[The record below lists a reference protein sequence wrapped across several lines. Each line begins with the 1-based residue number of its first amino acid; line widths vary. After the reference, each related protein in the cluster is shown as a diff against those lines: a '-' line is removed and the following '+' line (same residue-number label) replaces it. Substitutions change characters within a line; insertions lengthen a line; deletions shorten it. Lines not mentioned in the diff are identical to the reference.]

1 MNRAI
6 EKPVIK
12 CWEVNINKYQSL
24 SVFGRYLPGL
34 LEYID
39 VKCYGLVGCGS
50 VRFGILNRFDGLN
63 ANLGHSTLRRHYL
76 WIIYDQLFIITYF
89 SGIYATWKN
98 CVCIISLEQWPND
111 CNQRLYSILTVFF
124 PLVSL
129 FLRVCVHIICLE
141 IALIS
146 INRIESHCIC
156 RLSLHF
162 NFPFVMRI
170 YIIAILI
177 WTVCWRI
184 RINDPENSTL
194 LPFTNCLTSLHLPL
208 TRSLFYL
215 EKCQLHI
222 WVFKVGIFNDFIS

>member
-1 MNRAI
+1 MN
-6 EKPVIK
+6 
-12 CWEVNINKYQSL
+12 
-24 SVFGRYLPGL
+24 
-34 LEYID
+34 
-39 VKCYGLVGCGS
+39 
-50 VRFGILNRFDGLN
+50 
-63 ANLGHSTLRRHYL
+63 YL
-76 WIIYDQLFIITYF
+76 WSIIYHYIFFWYICNMKELCMHYFIGTMAKRLQSAALFNPIRVF
-89 SGIYATWKN
+89 S
-98 CVCIISLEQWPND
+98 
-111 CNQRLYSILTVFF
+111 
-124 PLVSL
+124 LVSH

-194 LPFTNCLTSLHLPL
+194 LPFTNCLTSLRLPL